1 MPPADDMGVFAF
13 IAKQNGGTWSAKAFS
28 KEDGY
33 KEDLTA
39 EASSQTELERA
50 LVSLAQANSSGGGVQ
65 LSFNQI
71 TPSSAVIVVSQLPDL
86 SDITLKLLRVVH
98 AAEQSRTGTATQ
110 HQQQMLQPVAT
121 GRMC

>member
-1 MPPADDMGVFAF
+1 MCTPLLLSADNMGVFAF

-50 LVSLAQANSSGGGVQ
+50 LVKLAQANSSGGGVQ
-65 LSFNQI
+65 ISFNQI
-71 TPSSAVIVVSQLPDL
+71 TPSSAVIVVSANYTPARVALQLL
-86 SDITLKLLRVVH
+86 LEVVKLHIVW
-98 AAEQSRTGTATQ
+98 G
-110 HQQQMLQPVAT
+110 
-121 GRMC
+121 